1 MFDDDRRMKL
11 RRMDDLL
18 DALEQLNLND
28 ITVLPEMVARRLVE
42 LGIEDPLDYAI
53 PQLIEKVWAKQQP
66 FLITLVTERRRRRRR
81 RADADLAAAPAG
93 G

>member
-1 MFDDDRRMKL
+1 
-11 RRMDDLL
+11 MDDLL

-42 LGIEDPLDYAI
+42 LGIDDPHDFAI

-81 RADADLAAAPAG
+81 KADADMAAAPAG
-93 G
+93 S